1 MTDIVSRVLIN
12 CPQTGRPVGAVLRLR
27 PAAFEGLQ
35 GAYSFRCTL
44 CGEIHSWT
52 KADAWLE
59 PAAMR

>member
-1 MTDIVSRVLIN
+1 LIS
-12 CPQTGRPVGAVLRLR
+12 TRLTMSVIGAGSSAR

-52 KADAWLE
+52 RADAWLE
-59 PAAMR
+59 PAQMR